1 MEELMFRRFALCCG
15 LLVGLAYP
23 VAAEES
29 KSYTI
34 IIKDHRFE
42 PSELKVPAGQKI
54 KLLVKNTDPTA
65 EEFESHDLHR
75 EKVIPGGTEA
85 VITLRPLDKGTYKF
99 LGEFNEATAQG
110 QIIAE

>member
-1 MEELMFRRFALCCG
+1 MYRHIVAACG
-15 LLVGLAYP
+15 LLLCLAGP
-23 VAAEES
+23 VAAEETAAS
-29 KSYTI
+29 FTI
-34 IIKDHRFE
+34 TIKNHRFE

-54 KLLVKNTDPTA
+54 RLLVKNTDTSA

-85 VITLRPLDKGTYKF
+85 IINLRPLDKGTYKF
-99 LGEFNEATAQG
+99 FGEFHQETAQG